1 MIFPNLSFALTHRGV
16 RQFQLAARA
25 DMSESA
31 LSRALSGRRE
41 FSAGERARV
50 AEILC
55 FDVEWL
61 FAVAMLPASATKSKE
76 PFSPGAA
83 RR

>member
-1 MIFPNLSFALTHRGV
+1 MIFPNLSLALTHRGV

-25 DMSESA
+25 EMSESA

-41 FSAGERARV
+41 FSAVERARV
-50 AEILC
+50 AEILG

-61 FAVAMLPASATKSKE
+61 FAVAMLPTSASKRKE
-76 PFSPGAA
+76 LSSPVGA